1 MAFPVFVIEG
11 ADCSGKTTLGEFL
24 TKRWDAT
31 YIHATYR
38 FPNQMFDYHTALLNK
53 VIALSQTRPVVLDRW
68 WPSELIYAEAFRGG
82 SKWPM
87 GGRMLDRVALKHGF
101 IYVGCIPQDQA
112 WHKRT
117 FDERAKAGGEMY
129 TKNDEVAQL
138 YRDWDERM
146 IGRSDYM
153 RYDVGL
159 HGKDMGHYADML
171 EECAGFVQRLQIQ
184 HWADPDIKDWAGNS
198 HQPLALIL
206 GEKSNPKGRHELW
219 PFFEHA
225 NSSLYLT
232 EALAAA
238 DVKEERLAWYNV
250 LDKDGIA
257 RPQLLQGLY
266 DKIKPHYVV
275 ALGSN
280 PSKVALAAGL
290 VVPEHGYRF
299 VNHPS
304 YLKRFKGESGR
315 QELIAFFRTLKEQG

>member
-24 TKRWDAT
+24 TERWGAK
-31 YIHATYR
+31 YIHATYK
-38 FPNQMFDYHTALLNK
+38 FPTRMFDYHTAIMLKALK
-53 VIALSQTRPVVLDRW
+53 AAEHSPVIIDRW
-68 WPSELIYAEAFRGG
+68 WPSELIYADVFRGG

-87 GGRMLDRVALKHGF
+87 IGRMLDRVALKHGF
-101 IYVGCIPQDQA
+101 IYVGCIPQDRA

-138 YRDWDERM
+138 YRDWDQRM
-146 IGRSDYM
+146 SGRSDYVQ
-153 RYDVGL
+153 YDVGL
-159 HGKDMGHYADML
+159 HGQHMDVFASGL
-171 EECAGFVQRLQIQ
+171 EVLASQISSNLIP
-184 HWADPDIKDWAGNS
+184 HWDDPDIKEWAGNS

-206 GEKSNPKGRHELW
+206 GEQSNPKGRHKLW

-238 DVKEERLAWYNV
+238 GVKEEQLAWYNV